1 MTAEDTNPRPDGHAA
16 EPLALRLNDL
26 LGQASEARWYCMD
39 RDGVAML
46 CKDEADA
53 RAQVIENDDCWPG
66 RAPHR
71 AVLLIEANAADAHIP
86 MGRLIELEA
95 AEHERDIL
103 RTDNAKLVREAHTW
117 SKAAETY
124 AADAERLRAE
134 VKALREL
141 WDEAETENDS
151 LRVEAPTPA
160 LRRAAERSIVAW
172 TVVRGGVWDP
182 NGLMDEHMDA
192 LRKALGPNATME
204 PLDPLDVEE
213 MWDQA
218 NADERADEVHHA
230 FARLVERAHGI
241 GPNSAL
247 TGHCPKG

>member
-1 MTAEDTNPRPDGHAA
+1 MADGNITV
-16 EPLALRLNDL
+16 EVST
-26 LGQASEARWYCMD
+26 QAVQA
-39 RDGVAML
+39 
-46 CKDEADA
+46 
-53 RAQVIENDDCWPG
+53 
-66 RAPHR
+66 
-71 AVLLIEANAADAHIP
+71 
-86 MGRLIELEA
+86 ELERLL
-95 AEHERDIL
+95 AE
-103 RTDNAKLVREAHTW
+103 NARLGREAYTW

-124 AADAERLRAE
+124 AADAESLRAE

-182 NGLMDEHMDA
+182 NGLMDEHMAA
-192 LRKALGPNATME
+192 LRKALGPNATMK

-230 FARLVERAHGI
+230 FARLLERAHGI
-241 GPNSAL
+241 GPNAKL
-247 TGHCPKG
+247 TGPSENQGSNDERH

>member
-1 MTAEDTNPRPDGHAA
+1 MADGNIKVEVSTQAA
-16 EPLALRLNDL
+16 
-26 LGQASEARWYCMD
+26 QT
-39 RDGVAML
+39 
-46 CKDEADA
+46 
-53 RAQVIENDDCWPG
+53 
-66 RAPHR
+66 
-71 AVLLIEANAADAHIP
+71 
-86 MGRLIELEA
+86 ELERLR
-95 AEHERDIL
+95 AENAELKRDLQYAREGLTKGRSRMREDNER
-103 RTDNAKLVREAHTW
+103 LVREVHTW

-124 AADAERLRAE
+124 AADAESLRAE

-192 LRKALGPNATME
+192 LRKALGPNATLK

-241 GPNSAL
+241 GPNVGVEPPERSART
-247 TGHCPKG
+247 TG

>member
-1 MTAEDTNPRPDGHAA
+1 MADGNITV
-16 EPLALRLNDL
+16 EVST
-26 LGQASEARWYCMD
+26 QAVQA
-39 RDGVAML
+39 
-46 CKDEADA
+46 
-53 RAQVIENDDCWPG
+53 
-66 RAPHR
+66 
-71 AVLLIEANAADAHIP
+71 
-86 MGRLIELEA
+86 ELERLR
-95 AEHERDIL
+95 AE
-103 RTDNAKLVREAHTW
+103 NARLGREAYTW

-124 AADAERLRAE
+124 AADAESLRAE

-151 LRVEAPTPA
+151 LRVETPTPA

-192 LRKALGPNATME
+192 LRKALGPNATLK

-241 GPNSAL
+241 GA
-247 TGHCPKG
+247 